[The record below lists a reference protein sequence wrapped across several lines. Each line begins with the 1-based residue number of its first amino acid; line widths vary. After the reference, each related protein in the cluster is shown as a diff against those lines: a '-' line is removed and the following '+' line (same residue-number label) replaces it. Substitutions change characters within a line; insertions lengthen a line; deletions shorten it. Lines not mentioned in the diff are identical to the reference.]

1 MYNFVINW
9 KSRQS
14 LSARQFNSIQFNSNQ
29 FKSIQW
35 RSFMDQ
41 QFNSFK
47 IQASKSNQINLLKL
61 SSRHTWWWFKCSL
74 MIVQIWWWWQ
84 HNFSIWNN
92 FKQKHF
98 SFVNNCNSISIHSH
112 HHAHLNICRSSIK
125 IETNF
130 FSGNFLTKQMT
141 SAIVLT
147 ILQTKKDFKFVL
159 S

>member
-14 LSARQFNSIQFNSNQ
+14 LSARKFNSNQ

-61 SSRHTWWWFKCSL
+61 SSRHTCWWLKCSL
-74 MIVQIWWWWQ
+74 WLCRFDDDDNIIFLFETIS
-84 HNFSIWNN
+84 N
-92 FKQKHF
+92 KKHF

-112 HHAHLNICRSSIK
+112 HHAHLNICRSSIQ
-125 IETNF
+125 IQTNF